1 MSKLQFYGYADSASN
16 RYGEHVYA
24 YYSTYDQFG
33 FAVGFGCNAWTGLR
47 GFISEHRLA
56 PEVNVLDADFWND
69 GQRQLLK
76 EMLCSDGEWALV
88 VDQLNEALRAP
99 DS

>member
-1 MSKLQFYGYADSASN
+1 MPTTVRMTNLFLQL
-16 RYGEHVYA
+16 
-24 YYSTYDQFG
+24 
-33 FAVGFGCNAWTGLR
+33 GLDATPEGVAR
-47 GFISEHRLA
+47 FISEHRLA
-56 PEVNVLDADFWND
+56 PEVNGLDADFWND